1 MKKFLCVV
9 ALFLLVS
16 GIDAKTLN
24 GKYCSEDGKSSFN
37 FKSDGT
43 VVVDAIFYGS
53 GIKGTAN
60 YYSNDGK
67 NIYIIFPGDNDGWSG
82 TIDGQGVILEILDV
96 KYSTRNC
103 R

>member
-43 VVVDAIFYGS
+43 VVVDAMLYGS
-53 GIKGTAN
+53 GLKGTAN
-60 YYSNDGK
+60 YSSDGK
-67 NIYIIFPGDNDGWSG
+67 NIYIIFPGDNDGFPG
-82 TIDGQGVILEILDV
+82 TIDAQGVILEILDV
-96 KYSTRNC
+96 KYSTRSC